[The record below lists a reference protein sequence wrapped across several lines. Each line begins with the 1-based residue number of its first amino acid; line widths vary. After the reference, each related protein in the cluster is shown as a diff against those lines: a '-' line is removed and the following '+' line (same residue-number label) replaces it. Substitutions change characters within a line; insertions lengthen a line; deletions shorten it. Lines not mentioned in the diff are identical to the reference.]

1 MAETETTTTTN
12 TGAETGNGNGT
23 VQQTETKQTAVETG
37 TGGAKEMPAG
47 FEGGAEAWAK
57 LDDAGKQTALDK
69 GAGKGTETKD
79 VDKKDAKGTDK
90 PGDAAAVDYAKTI
103 SEVELPDGMKI
114 DEAAV
119 APAVEI
125 FTKHN
130 LPAEVVKDLVS
141 LYAQQTKAGADGN
154 AKAFTDQVQGWKA
167 SAEKETTPEER
178 GTAKEAALKVFGKDE
193 VALLELFG
201 VTNRA
206 GFIKSMAK
214 IGKMAIGDDTFVPGN
229 AKGDGSRDARSQFP
243 NSNMN
248 P

>member
-1 MAETETTTTTN
+1 
-12 TGAETGNGNGT
+12 
-23 VQQTETKQTAVETG
+23 
-37 TGGAKEMPAG
+37 
-47 FEGGAEAWAK
+47 
-57 LDDAGKQTALDK
+57 
-69 GAGKGTETKD
+69 
-79 VDKKDAKGTDK
+79 
-90 PGDAAAVDYAKTI
+90 
-103 SEVELPDGMKI
+103 MKI
-114 DEAAV
+114 DDAAV

-125 FTKHN
+125 FAKHK

-167 SAEKETTPEER
+167 SAEKDTSPEER
-178 GTAKEAALKVFGKDE
+178 GVAKEAALKVFGKDE

-201 VTNRA
+201 VTNRS

-214 IGKMAIGDDTFVPGN
+214 VGKVIGDDTFVPGN
-229 AKGDGSRDARSQFP
+229 AKDGGSRDARSQFP